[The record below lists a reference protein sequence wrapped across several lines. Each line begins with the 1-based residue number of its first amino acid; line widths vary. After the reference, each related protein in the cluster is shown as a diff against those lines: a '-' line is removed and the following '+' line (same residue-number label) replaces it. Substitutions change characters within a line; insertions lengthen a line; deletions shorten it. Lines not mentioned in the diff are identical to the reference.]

1 MNDATRA
8 LREPRATAS
17 RGGAWLASH
26 VLDKELFMY
35 WGYHY
40 WGMHL
45 FWWFFWLA
53 LVVLLL
59 STGWPRS
66 RIALRDGAID
76 ALRTRYAA
84 GEIDEEEYQERL
96 AVLTRAGRT
105 PPRAPDR
112 RPPTDAQ
119 SPPRGADDRAAP
131 GREIRS

>member
-1 MNDATRA
+1 MACI
-8 LREPRATAS
+8 AS
-17 RGGAWLASH
+17 P
-26 VLDKELFMY
+26 DKELSMY

-53 LVVLLL
+53 LVVLLV

-66 RIALRDGAID
+66 RVTMRDAAID

-96 AVLTRAGRT
+96 AVLTGAGRT
-105 PPRAPDR
+105 PPRPPDR
-112 RPPTDAQ
+112 GPRADPQPPPGPDERPASGTAN
-119 SPPRGADDRAAP
+119 G
-131 GREIRS
+131 IRS

>member
-1 MNDATRA
+1 MNDATARCENLA
-8 LREPRATAS
+8 PPAS

-26 VLDKELFMY
+26 VPDKELFMY

-45 FWWFFWLA
+45 FWWLFWLA

-66 RIALRDGAID
+66 RIVLRDGAID

-112 RPPTDAQ
+112 RPATDAQ
-119 SPPRGADDRAAP
+119 PPRGSDDHSAP

>member
-1 MNDATRA
+1 
-8 LREPRATAS
+8 
-17 RGGAWLASH
+17 
-26 VLDKELFMY
+26 MY

-53 LVVLLL
+53 IVVLLV

-66 RIALRDGAID
+66 RVTLRDAAID

-96 AVLTRAGRT
+96 AVLTGTRRT
-105 PPRAPDR
+105 APRAPDR
-112 RPPTDAQ
+112 GHRADA
-119 SPPRGADDRAAP
+119 PLPRIPEDRTAP
-131 GREIRS
+131 GSRDGRDVRS

>member
-1 MNDATRA
+1 
-8 LREPRATAS
+8 
-17 RGGAWLASH
+17 
-26 VLDKELFMY
+26 MY

-66 RIALRDGAID
+66 RMTMRDAAID

-96 AVLTRAGRT
+96 AVLAGMGRT
-105 PPRAPDR
+105 GARAPDR
-112 RPPTDAQ
+112 GHRADAPT
-119 SPPRGADDRAAP
+119 PRVPEDRTVPASGD
-131 GREIRS
+131 GRDIRG